1 VKNIVG
7 TFEDSGIDG
16 NVSNVTNFHL
26 ELGSSAVVRKIIQPT
41 AAKII
46 EDPDLQSFP
55 KEQVH
60 HMATDEAGPA
70 GDDGNR

>member
-1 VKNIVG
+1 VVG
-7 TFEDSGIDG
+7 
-16 NVSNVTNFHL
+16 
-26 ELGSSAVVRKIIQPT
+26 KIIQPT

-60 HMATDEAGPA
+60 HMTADEASTA